1 MKVSISLLSLGI
13 ASMIIPSLL
22 IAAEKDSDLFD
33 TIYARKQ
40 LWAKFYNADDAAS
53 LTAMYTEDATVIA
66 PNFPPDKGHAAIQ
79 AGLEAELALGDGT
92 IQLKTLEVHRINK
105 KTAWELGSYDLK
117 IVLEEGEP
125 IVDVGHYVII
135 WKLIDDEWLLHMD
148 TWNTSLPLE

>member
-1 MKVSISLLSLGI
+1 
-13 ASMIIPSLL
+13 
-22 IAAEKDSDLFD
+22 
-33 TIYARKQ
+33 
-40 LWAKFYNADDAAS
+40 
-53 LTAMYTEDATVIA
+53 MYTEDATVIA